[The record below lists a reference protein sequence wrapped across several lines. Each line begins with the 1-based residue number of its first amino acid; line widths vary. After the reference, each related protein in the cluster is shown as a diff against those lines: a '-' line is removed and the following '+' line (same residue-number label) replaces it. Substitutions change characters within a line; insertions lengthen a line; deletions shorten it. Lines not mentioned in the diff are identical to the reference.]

1 MTFQFYDLKKKITV
15 HTASRLWPQSEGENS
30 LGKQFD
36 FRSQR
41 SLVFLWK
48 YSTGISQKT
57 AGTDEPLTFF
67 FYNFWFSK
75 VTERIIDNSS
85 FGLEVKEILK
95 CIYIRKYIKYSV
107 SCHLLNLY
115 YMPGNGLVLY
125 MNSY

>member
-1 MTFQFYDLKKKITV
+1 M
-15 HTASRLWPQSEGENS
+15 
-30 LGKQFD
+30 
-36 FRSQR
+36 
-41 SLVFLWK
+41 FLWK

-57 AGTDEPLTFF
+57 ACTDEPLTFF

-107 SCHLLNLY
+107 SCHLFNLY